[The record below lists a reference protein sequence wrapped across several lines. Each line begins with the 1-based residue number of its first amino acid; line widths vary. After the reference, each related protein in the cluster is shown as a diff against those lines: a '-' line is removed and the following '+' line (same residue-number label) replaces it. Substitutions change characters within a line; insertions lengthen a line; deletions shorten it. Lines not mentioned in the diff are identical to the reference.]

1 MFSTSQQNPGQKST
15 EVGLGHE
22 PTSEEVKDDDHQ
34 PAHEPTSEEVK
45 NDDQPRPR
53 AGKSKAAEVVSVTS
67 ISFSYVCI
75 PTLYIRPSD
84 SRDY

>member
-1 MFSTSQQNPGQKST
+1 M
-15 EVGLGHE
+15 GLGHE
-22 PTSEEVKDDDHQ
+22 PTSEEGKDDDQ
-34 PAHEPTSEEVK
+34 PGHEPTSEEGKDDDQPGDEPTSEEVK
-45 NDDQPRPR
+45 DDNQPRPK
-53 AGKSKAAEVVSVTS
+53 AGDSKATEVVSVTS